1 MIHPI
6 LSTLLSF
13 ADIRQLVP
21 STNNRYITT
30 NHKFYDKE
38 NSEQVAGKIN
48 PQLITTSANSK
59 LGLKTAYVGWGRRF
73 FAFMLWQNCY

>member
-30 NHKFYDKE
+30 NYKFYDKE

-59 LGLKTAYVGWGRRF
+59 LGFTWIENSLCRVG
-73 FAFMLWQNCY
+73 

>member
-30 NHKFYDKE
+30 NRKFYDKE

-48 PQLITTSANSK
+48 PTIDYNL
-59 LGLKTAYVGWGRRF
+59 
-73 FAFMLWQNCY
+73 C